1 MNSQRIRALREEF
14 EYTQKFVADYLKC
27 KRTTYASWET
37 GHIILPLDIANKL
50 AMLYNV
56 PLSFIL
62 GTGNNKYSNKKI
74 KEINYIY
81 LRNKLGELKDNSNDS
96 FEKISKYIDTNRST
110 TNRYFNGKI
119 KIPTDKLI
127 LLCEFYNI
135 EIDELCGM
143 K

>member
-1 MNSQRIRALREEF
+1 MNSLRIRALREEF
-14 EYTQKFVADYLKC
+14 EYTQQFVADYLKC

-50 AMLYNV
+50 AILYNV

-74 KEINYIY
+74 KEIDYLY
-81 LRNKLGELKDNSNDS
+81 LRNKLGELKDSNNDS

-135 EIDELCGM
+135 EIDDLCGI

>member
-1 MNSQRIRALREEF
+1 MNSQRIIALREEF
-14 EYTQKFVADYLKC
+14 EYTQQFVADYLKC

-37 GHIILPLDIANKL
+37 GHIILPLDVANKL

-56 PLSFIL
+56 PISFIL
-62 GTGNNKYSNKKI
+62 GTGTIKYPNKKI
-74 KEINYIY
+74 KEIDYIY
-81 LRNKLGELKDNSNDS
+81 LRNKLRELKDKNKDS

-135 EIDELCGM
+135 EIDDLCGT

>member
-1 MNSQRIRALREEF
+1 MNSQIIRALREEF
-14 EYTQKFVADYLKC
+14 EYTQQYVADYLKC

-50 AMLYNV
+50 AILYNV
-56 PLSFIL
+56 SLSFIL
-62 GTGNNKYSNKKI
+62 GVGTNKCSSKK
-74 KEINYIY
+74 KQEIDYIY
-81 LRNKLGELKDNSNDS
+81 IRNRLNELKSCNNDS
-96 FEKISKYIDTNRST
+96 YEKISKYIDTNKST

-127 LLCEFYNI
+127 LLCEFYD
-135 EIDELCGM
+135 IDIDDLCGV

>member
-1 MNSQRIRALREEF
+1 MYSQRIRALREEF

-50 AMLYNV
+50 AILYNV

-62 GTGNNKYSNKKI
+62 GTGTIKYSNKKI
-74 KEINYIY
+74 KEIDYIY
-81 LRNKLGELKDNSNDS
+81 LRNKLGELKDSNKDS

-135 EIDELCGM
+135 EIDDLCGM

>member
-1 MNSQRIRALREEF
+1 MYFPRTRALREEF
-14 EYTQKFVADYLKC
+14 EYTQKYVADYLKC

-74 KEINYIY
+74 KEIDYIY

>member
-74 KEINYIY
+74 KEIDYIY
-81 LRNKLGELKDNSNDS
+81 LRNKLGELKDNNNDS

-143 K
+143 R

>member
-50 AMLYNV
+50 AILYNV

-62 GTGNNKYSNKKI
+62 GTGTIKYSNQKI
-74 KEINYIY
+74 KEIDYIY
-81 LRNKLGELKDNSNDS
+81 LRKKLSELKLNNNDS

-127 LLCEFYNI
+127 LLCEFFNVDV
-135 EIDELCGM
+135 DELCGT

>member
-14 EYTQKFVADYLKC
+14 EYTQKYVADYLKC

-50 AMLYNV
+50 AILYNV

-62 GTGNNKYSNKKI
+62 GTGKNKYSNKKI
-74 KEINYIY
+74 KEIDYIY
-81 LRNKLGELKDNSNDS
+81 LRNKLSELKLNNNDS
-96 FEKISKYIDTNRST
+96 FEEISKYIDTNRST

-135 EIDELCGM
+135 EIDDLCGM

>member
-1 MNSQRIRALREEF
+1 MYSQRIRALREEF

-50 AMLYNV
+50 AILYNV

-62 GTGNNKYSNKKI
+62 GTGTIKYSNKKI
-74 KEINYIY
+74 KEIDYIY
-81 LRNKLGELKDNSNDS
+81 LRNKLGELKDSNKDS

-119 KIPTDKLI
+119 KIPTDKLV

-135 EIDELCGM
+135 EIDDLCGM

>member
-1 MNSQRIRALREEF
+1 MNSQRIIALREEF
-14 EYTQKFVADYLKC
+14 EYTQQFVADYLKC

-37 GHIILPLDIANKL
+37 GHIILPLDVANKL

-56 PLSFIL
+56 PISFIL
-62 GTGNNKYSNKKI
+62 GTGTIKYPNKKI
-74 KEINYIY
+74 KEIDYIY
-81 LRNKLGELKDNSNDS
+81 LRNKLRELKDKNKDS

-135 EIDELCGM
+135 EIDDLCGM

>member
-74 KEINYIY
+74 KEIDYIY
-81 LRNKLGELKDNSNDS
+81 LRNKLGELKDNNNDT

-135 EIDELCGM
+135 EIDDLCGI

>member
-14 EYTQKFVADYLKC
+14 EYTQQFVADYLKC

-50 AMLYNV
+50 AILYNV

-74 KEINYIY
+74 KEIDYIY
-81 LRNKLGELKDNSNDS
+81 LRNKLGELKDNNNDS

-135 EIDELCGM
+135 EIDDLCGM